1 LYNRSELKTSMKDSK
16 LIELVKELVD
26 QQLSTKNVGY
36 HVGKLDIPSES
47 LKSRGW
53 FFGNK
58 VGYMG
63 TGFYFF
69 GKIEDARNLQR
80 KIKGPIYEINL
91 DSYNLY
97 KPSNSTLFYEDI
109 KQITQLLGTV
119 DPKTIDTPGLD
130 ESLDEIAD
138 IFIKEHGISISQAT
152 LIGILKGFVK
162 DVATKTEG
170 TLLTN
175 RLLEPLGY
183 EGVDNR
189 GNDKL
194 DHYGVGSLLFEFKTG
209 TDKQIS

>member
-1 LYNRSELKTSMKDSK
+1 MSK
-16 LIELVKELVD
+16 LVDIVKEFVD

-69 GKIEDARNLQR
+69 GKLEDAKDLQS

-91 DSYNLY
+91 DSYKLY
-97 KPSNSTLFYEDI
+97 KPNNSTLFYEDI
-109 KQITQLLGTV
+109 KQITQLLGNI
-119 DPKTIDTPGLD
+119 DPKTLNTSGLE
-130 ESLDEIAD
+130 ESLKEIAD
-138 IFIKEHGISISQAT
+138 IFIEEHGIGISQDNLLT
-152 LIGILKGFVK
+152 ILKGFIQ
-162 DVATKTEG
+162 DVMKKREG

-183 EGVDNR
+183 EGIDNR
-189 GNDKL
+189 GNSKL
-194 DHYGVGSLLFEFKTG
+194 DHYGVGSLLFDFKTG
-209 TDKQIS
+209 TEKQIL

>member
-1 LYNRSELKTSMKDSK
+1 
-16 LIELVKELVD
+16 
-26 QQLSTKNVGY
+26 
-36 HVGKLDIPSES
+36 
-47 LKSRGW
+47 
-53 FFGNK
+53 
-58 VGYMG
+58 MG

-69 GKIEDARNLQR
+69 GKIEDAKDLQK
-80 KIKGPIYEINL
+80 KIKGPLYEINL
-91 DSYNLY
+91 DSYKLY
-97 KPSNSTLFYEDI
+97 KPSDSTLFYEDI

-138 IFIKEHGISISQAT
+138 IFIKEHGISIPQDK
-152 LIGILKGFVK
+152 LIGILKGFIK

-189 GNDKL
+189 GNEKL
-194 DHYGVGSLLFEFKTG
+194 DHYGVGSLLFRLDPSTA
-209 TDKQIS
+209 KQIS

>member
-1 LYNRSELKTSMKDSK
+1 MKDSK
-16 LIELVKELVD
+16 LIDLVKELVD
-26 QQLSTKNVGY
+26 QQLSAKNIGY
-36 HVGKLDIPSES
+36 HVGGIKTPSES

-69 GKIEDARNLQR
+69 GKIEDAQDLQR
-80 KIKGPIYEINL
+80 KLKGPLYEINL

-97 KPSNSTLFYEDI
+97 KPSDSTLFYEDI

-138 IFIKEHGISISQAT
+138 IFIKEHGISLPQDKVIN
-152 LIGILKGFVK
+152 ILKGFVK

-189 GNDKL
+189 GNEKL
-194 DHYGVGSLLFEFKTG
+194 DHYGVGSLLFKLDPSTAKPKF
-209 TDKQIS
+209 S